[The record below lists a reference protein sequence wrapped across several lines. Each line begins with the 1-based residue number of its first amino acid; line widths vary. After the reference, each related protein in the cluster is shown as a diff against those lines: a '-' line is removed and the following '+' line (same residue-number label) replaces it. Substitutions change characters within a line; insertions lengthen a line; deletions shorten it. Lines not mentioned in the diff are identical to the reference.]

1 MKRLALI
8 VAIIA
13 ASPALASADTLYV
26 APPVSTA
33 PGHPIRLMGDHKA
46 AQVGDLVSVQ
56 FNFSVTSSSTDV
68 VNSTKSYNVG
78 MDPGTG
84 NAALSFLRFPTSIGG
99 GTGTQSNHTKN
110 GSNVFQSMMMA
121 QVTGVEPSGALD
133 IAGDQKLIV
142 NGQTQT
148 LHVTGIVRPED
159 IDATD
164 TVLSTRIAN
173 VQANFNG
180 NFQEKSQ
187 GLIRRILDVL
197 F

>member
-1 MKRLALI
+1 VKRLALI
-8 VAIIA
+8 LAAAAVA
-13 ASPALASADTLYV
+13 PAVANADTLYV
-26 APPVSTA
+26 SQPVATS
-33 PGHPIRLMGDHKA
+33 PGHPLRLMGDHKA
-46 AQVGDLVSVQ
+46 SQVGDLIGVQ

-68 VNSTKSYNVG
+68 VNTTKSYNVG

-110 GSNVFQSMMMA
+110 GSNNFQTTMMA
-121 QVTGVEPSGALD
+121 QVVGVEASGALD
-133 IAGDQKLIV
+133 IAGDQQLIV
-142 NGQTQT
+142 NGQTQS

-159 IDATD
+159 IDAAD
-164 TVLSTRIAN
+164 TVLSSRIAN

-180 NFQEKSQ
+180 NFQEKNK